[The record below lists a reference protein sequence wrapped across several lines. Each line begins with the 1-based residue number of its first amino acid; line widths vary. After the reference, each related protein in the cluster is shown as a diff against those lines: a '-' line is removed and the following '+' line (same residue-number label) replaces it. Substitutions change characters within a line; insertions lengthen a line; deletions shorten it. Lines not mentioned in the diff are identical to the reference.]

1 MTLRNFSILGLLIC
15 ISAIAGAHYLE
26 YEYMLAPCPMCM
38 LQRCIFWVLGALFLI
53 GTVFKIKGALRYLYS
68 TSVILFSILGLTIAM
83 RQVWLQYF
91 APPQA
96 SSCSAS
102 LERLIE
108 LYPILDAL
116 KMALSGSSECATIDF
131 TFLSI
136 SVAGWSMILFASFI
150 IVGLY
155 IIYLQKK
162 RRI

>member
-1 MTLRNFSILGLLIC
+1 MTLRKLSLLGLLIC
-15 ISAIAGAHYLE
+15 IIAIAGAHYLE
-26 YEYMLAPCPMCM
+26 YEYMLSPCPLCM
-38 LQRCIFWVLGALFLI
+38 LQRCIFWILAAIFLI
-53 GTVFKIKGALRYLYS
+53 GSLIKIKGVLRYLYS
-68 TSVILFSILGLTIAM
+68 SAIIFVSSLGFAIAM

-91 APPQA
+91 APPQQ

-108 LYPILDAL
+108 LYPLLDAL
-116 KMALSGSSECATIDF
+116 KMALTGSSECANIDF
-131 TFLSI
+131 TFLNI
-136 SVAGWSMILFASFI
+136 SVAGWSMILFAAFI

>member
-1 MTLRNFSILGLLIC
+1 MTLRNFSTLGLLIC

-38 LQRCIFWVLGALFLI
+38 LQRCIFWMLGGVFLI
-53 GTVFKIKGALRYLYS
+53 GVVFKLKGKIGYLYS
-68 TSVILFSILGLTIAM
+68 GIVILLSSAGLAIAM

-91 APPQA
+91 APPQQ

-108 LYPILDAL
+108 LYPILHAL
-116 KMALSGSSECATIDF
+116 KLALSGSSECANIDF
-131 TFLSI
+131 TFLNI

-155 IIYLQKK
+155 IIFLQKK